1 MKIERS
7 AFDFSLEKSEIIVD
21 GNNLRYDLYRECPG
35 TNHAFGGDYEK
46 VIELIVLMRGG
57 FNM

>member
-46 VIELIVLMRGG
+46 VIELIVLMRT
-57 FNM
+57 